1 MTTTNPAHRL
11 LVAAALAGLGLTVA
25 ACSGGN
31 SAQAPAT
38 ETVTVG
44 AEADSAGDPSAEP
57 AADDPAQDPAEDSG
71 ASDHV
76 GSQLPA
82 DWPDQEFPIPPG
94 VTVQVAGEDANE
106 KGIILTGASP
116 DEVATFYRSALP
128 AAGYQITDDDSVSV
142 GGAQIVGLNFSG
154 NGYTGELAVVNGR
167 VIVSLQEQ

>member
-1 MTTTNPAHRL
+1 MTTTNSARRFV
-11 LVAAALAGLGLTVA
+11 VAAALAGLGLSVA
-25 ACSGGN
+25 ACNSGG
-31 SAQAPAT
+31 SAQPPAT

-44 AEADSAGDPSAEP
+44 AEQDAATAEP
-57 AADDPAQDPAEDSG
+57 AEDPAEDSG

-82 DWPDQEFPIPPG
+82 DFPDQEFPIPPG
-94 VTVQVAGEDANE
+94 VTVQVAGEDADE
-106 KGIILTGASP
+106 KGIILAGASP
-116 DEVATFYRSALP
+116 DEVAEFYRSALP

>member
-1 MTTTNPAHRL
+1 MTTTNPARRL
-11 LVAAALAGLGLTVA
+11 LVAAALAGLGMSVA
-25 ACSGGN
+25 ACDSGGT
-31 SAQAPAT
+31 AATAT

-44 AEADSAGDPSAEP
+44 AEQDTADSADATSAEP
-57 AADDPAQDPAEDSG
+57 AADDPAVDPG

-82 DWPDQEFPIPPG
+82 DFPDQEFPIPPG
-94 VTVQVAGEDANE
+94 VTVQVAGQDADE
-106 KGIILTGASP
+106 KGIILVGASP

>member
-1 MTTTNPAHRL
+1 MTITNPARRL

-25 ACSGGN
+25 ACNDGG
-31 SAQAPAT
+31 SAAPAT

-44 AEADSAGDPSAEP
+44 AEADAGEATSAEP
-57 AADDPAQDPAEDSG
+57 AVEDNNDSSG
-71 ASDHV
+71 HV
-76 GSQLPA
+76 GAQLPA

-106 KGIILTGASP
+106 KGIILAGASP

>member
-1 MTTTNPAHRL
+1 MTITNPARRL

-25 ACSGGN
+25 ACNDGG
-31 SAQAPAT
+31 SAQSPAT

-44 AEADSAGDPSAEP
+44 AEQDAAEATSAEP
-57 AADDPAQDPAEDSG
+57 AADDNESSG
-71 ASDHV
+71 HV
-76 GSQLPA
+76 GAQLPA

-106 KGIILTGASP
+106 KGIILAGSSP

-142 GGAQIVGLNFSG
+142 GGSQIVGLNFSG

>member
-1 MTTTNPAHRL
+1 MTTTNPARRL
-11 LVAAALAGLGLTVA
+11 VVAAALAGLGLSVA
-25 ACSGGN
+25 ACNSGG
-31 SAQAPAT
+31 SAAPAT

-44 AEADSAGDPSAEP
+44 AEQDAADPADATSAEP
-57 AADDPAQDPAEDSG
+57 VAEDSG

-82 DWPDQEFPIPPG
+82 DFPDQEFPIPPG
-94 VTVQVAGEDANE
+94 VTVQVAGEDADE
-106 KGIILTGASP
+106 KGIILAGASP

-167 VIVSLQEQ
+167 VIISLQE